1 MQSLRKG
8 GVYTLMSSSKSIINY
23 KRKLAA
29 LLVNNERIV
38 YLINNDEVKNSEDLI
53 YKNIFNFVR
62 VPNAPEEQLNY
73 ICFKIDMPEVYTVNM
88 FFQKL
93 IVEIYVVSH
102 QGEMV
107 TDEGATRIDLIG
119 EEIEEMLDGYD
130 GFGKKPLE
138 LISNVEE
145 GFGTNHRCRVMR
157 FEAFDTDRCG

>member
-1 MQSLRKG
+1 MQPICEG
-8 GVYTLMSSSKSIINY
+8 GVYTLMSSSKTIIEY

-29 LLVNNERIV
+29 MLVNDERIV
-38 YLINNDEVKNSEDLI
+38 YLINNDEIKNPENLI

-62 VPNAPEEQLNY
+62 VPEAPEEQLNY
-73 ICFKIDMPEVYTVNM
+73 ICFKIDMPEVYSVNM

-93 IVEIYVVSH
+93 IIEIYVVSH

-107 TDEGATRIDLIG
+107 TNEGATRIDLLG
-119 EEIEEMLDGYD
+119 EEIEQMLDGYN

-145 GFGTNHRCRVMR
+145 GFGSNHRCRVMR